1 MVYVYV
7 LRSLEQG
14 TRYVGITSELGPR
27 LRTHARGS
35 SKGGQQLGRFEL
47 IHREEFPDYQAARV
61 REKFLKSGMGR
72 AWLDSIFGPKSRPRV
87 SSAAAPWGSAGS
99 SLAQSSWPLA
109 SLGPGGRRLARLWR
123 VRTRQRRASPV
134 APTNFG
140 EPCIETVARRVN
152 DLLSR
157 ELR

>member
-27 LRTHARGS
+27 LRTHARGA

-72 AWLDSIFGPKSRPRV
+72 AWLDSIFGPKSRPRF
-87 SSAAAPWGSAGS
+87 SSAAAPWDP
-99 SLAQSSWPLA
+99 QD
-109 SLGPGGRRLARLWR
+109 
-123 VRTRQRRASPV
+123 
-134 APTNFG
+134 PT
-140 EPCIETVARRVN
+140 
-152 DLLSR
+152 
-157 ELR
+157 